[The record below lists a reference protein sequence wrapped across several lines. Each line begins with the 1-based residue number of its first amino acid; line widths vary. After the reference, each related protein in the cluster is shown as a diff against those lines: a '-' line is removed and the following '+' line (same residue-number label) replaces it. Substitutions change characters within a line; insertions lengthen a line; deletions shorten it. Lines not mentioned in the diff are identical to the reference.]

1 MPDAVLESH
10 REAFGC
16 TLIVVGGE
24 IWYFFPLTVCAG
36 CWCHLCHLWWLSW
49 EEQCGGHNT
58 EAGHAPRRSSTLPPP
73 PPKHMIILLPLSC
86 VYCSVSYHNFIPG
99 SVLDF
104 QCFPF
109 IVPLTAAAFRIFS
122 APTSTLSYSSST
134 KQLCTKSVCV
144 CLQM

>member
-36 CWCHLCHLWWLSW
+36 CWCHLWWLSW

-58 EAGHAPRRSSTLPPP
+58 EAGHAPRSSSTFPPP

-86 VYCSVSYHNFIPG
+86 VYCSISYLNFIPG

-122 APTSTLSYSSST
+122 ALTSILSYSSST